1 MTTETA
7 AVARLAIKKRGAPGK
22 QRSRR
27 FLVKLDLGDG
37 STRTCWVIVSRA
49 GVEVRPYRSR
59 KGHWFLPLRQAA
71 EAVARAAQR
80 EAAHVRM
87 YGGAAEL
94 VVTGP
99 VVVTGPMEAT

>member
-1 MTTETA
+1 MTTDSA
-7 AVARLAIKKRGAPGK
+7 AVARLAIRKRGAPGK

-27 FLVKLDLGDG
+27 FLVRLNLGDG
-37 STRTCWVIVSRA
+37 VDRTCWVIVSRA
-49 GVEVRPYRSR
+49 GIGVRPYRSR
-59 KGHWFLPLRQAA
+59 KGQWFLPLRQAA

-94 VVTGP
+94 MVTAELA
-99 VVVTGPMEAT
+99 TGPMEAT